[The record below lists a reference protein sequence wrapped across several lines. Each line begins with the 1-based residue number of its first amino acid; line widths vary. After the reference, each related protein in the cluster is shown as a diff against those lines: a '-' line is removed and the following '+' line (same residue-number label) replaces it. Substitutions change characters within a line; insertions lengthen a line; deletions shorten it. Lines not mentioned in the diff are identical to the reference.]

1 MLNTIAILGRPNVG
15 KSSLFNKLTKSRNAI
30 VSDFSGLTKD
40 RNFGYAAFNK
50 DQKYLVIDTGGIGSD
65 ITEFSAAITYQALI
79 AAEDSNL
86 ILLLIDASEELT
98 SDDIDLFQLI
108 RKMNKNFLVV
118 LNKIDIKKR
127 SNAKEDLLKH
137 GSGEIIEIS
146 AEHSIGIKE
155 LQTHISEQ
163 FIELSNSN
171 DNEEL
176 SGTKIAVIGRPNAGK
191 STFINQ
197 FTKQDRLIISDI
209 PGTTIDSIHVP
220 FVFDDENFIFID
232 TAGIRKKYKQSH
244 AVEYFSYIRAM
255 HAVEESDIVLML
267 IDVSE
272 GVVDQDLRI
281 LNLIRG
287 YGKPVV
293 VALNKIDELSS
304 GDLIDLK
311 ETKKFQNSALNN
323 LVLIKISALHKRGFK
338 KLFNTLASVNK
349 LAKTKFSTGKLNKL
363 LLKFTTATNTPSI
376 SGRQIKMRYVHFGG
390 THPTKFIIHS
400 NFSSK
405 IPSNYKRYLINS
417 FREELNLNSVELSII
432 FKKGD
437 NPFKGKKNELSSR
450 QIKKK
455 KRLIKHVKK
464 SKK

>member
-1 MLNTIAILGRPNVG
+1 MLNSIAILGRPNVG
-15 KSSLFNKLTKSRNAI
+15 KSSLFNKLTKTRNAI

-40 RNFGYAAFNK
+40 RNFGYALIK
-50 DQKYLVIDTGGIGSD
+50 DQQYLVIDTGGVGSE
-65 ITEFSAAITYQALI
+65 ITEFSAAITEQALI

-86 ILLLIDASEELT
+86 ILFLIDASEELT
-98 SDDIDLFQLI
+98 ADDIDLFQSI
-108 RKMNKNFLVV
+108 RKMNKSFFVV

-127 SNAKEDLLKH
+127 SNAKEDLLKL
-137 GSGEIIEIS
+137 GCGDILEIS
-146 AEHSIGIKE
+146 AEHSKGIKE
-155 LQTHISEQ
+155 LQTYISKQ
-163 FIELSNSN
+163 FIESNAGHSE
-171 DNEEL
+171 DPQ
-176 SGTKIAVIGRPNAGK
+176 GTKIAVIGRPNAGK

-197 FTKQDRLIISDI
+197 FTKQDRLIVSDV

-220 FVFDDENFIFID
+220 FVFDDEDFIFID

-244 AVEYFSYIRAM
+244 AVEYFSYVRAM
-255 HAVEESDIVLML
+255 HAVDESDIVLML
-267 IDVSE
+267 IDASDRI
-272 GVVDQDLRI
+272 VDQDLRI

-293 VALNKIDELSS
+293 VALNKIDELSE
-304 GDLIDLK
+304 DHLYDLK
-311 ETKKFQNSALNN
+311 ETKKFQNSVLNN
-323 LVLIKISALHKRGFK
+323 LILVEISALQKRGFK
-338 KLFNTLASVNK
+338 KLFNTLAKVNK

-363 LLKFTTATNTPSI
+363 LLKFINSTNTPSI
-376 SGRQIKMRYVHFGG
+376 SGRQVKMRYVHFGG
-390 THPTKFIIHS
+390 IHPTKFIIHS

-417 FREELNLNSVELSII
+417 FREELNLNGVELNII

-437 NPFKGKKNELSSR
+437 NPYEGKKNELSVR

>member
-1 MLNTIAILGRPNVG
+1 MLNSIAILGRPNVG

-40 RNFGYAAFNK
+40 RNFGYANIK
-50 DQKYLVIDTGGIGSD
+50 DQKYLLIDTGGVGSEV
-65 ITEFSAAITYQALI
+65 TEFSAAITQQALI
-79 AAEDSNL
+79 AAQECNL
-86 ILLLIDASEELT
+86 ILLLIDASEELC
-98 SDDIDLFQLI
+98 SDDIELFQSI
-108 RKMNKNFLVV
+108 RKLNKKFLVV

-127 SNAKEDLLKH
+127 SNAKEDLLKF
-137 GSGEIIEIS
+137 GSGESIEIS
-146 AEHSIGIKE
+146 AEHSLGMRDLQACIHDQFDETIGETTSDVI
-155 LQTHISEQ
+155 
-163 FIELSNSN
+163 
-171 DNEEL
+171 
-176 SGTKIAVIGRPNAGK
+176 GTKIAVIGRPNAGK

-197 FTKQDRLIISDI
+197 FTKQDRLIVSDV

-220 FVFDDENFIFID
+220 FVFDDEDFIFID

-244 AVEYFSYIRAM
+244 AVEYFSYVRAM
-255 HAVEESDIVLML
+255 HAVDESDIVLML
-267 IDVSE
+267 IDASD
-272 GVVDQDLRI
+272 GIVDQDLRI

-293 VALNKIDELSS
+293 VALNKIDELSADTLS
-304 GDLIDLK
+304 NLK
-311 ETKKFQNSALNN
+311 ETKKFQNSALNDLI
-323 LVLIKISALHKRGFK
+323 LVEISALQKRGFK
-338 KLFNTLASVNK
+338 KLFNTLARVDK

-363 LLKFTTATNTPSI
+363 LLKFTNATNPPSI

-390 THPTKFIIHS
+390 IHPTKFIIHS
-400 NFSSK
+400 NFASK

-417 FREELNLNSVELSII
+417 FREELNLNGVELSII

-437 NPFKGKKNELSSR
+437 NPYENKKNELSAR
-450 QIKKK
+450 QVKKK

>member
-1 MLNTIAILGRPNVG
+1 MLNSIAILGRPNVG
-15 KSSLFNKLTKSRNAI
+15 KSSLFNKLTKTRNAI

-40 RNFGYAAFNK
+40 RNFGYASIK
-50 DQKYLVIDTGGIGSD
+50 DQQYLVVDTGGVGSE
-65 ITEFSAAITYQALI
+65 ITEFSAAITEQALI

-86 ILLLIDASEELT
+86 ILFLIDASEELT
-98 SDDIDLFQLI
+98 ADDIDLFQSI
-108 RKMNKNFLVV
+108 RKMNKSFFVV

-127 SNAKEDLLKH
+127 SNAKEDLLKL
-137 GSGEIIEIS
+137 GCGDILEIS
-146 AEHSIGIKE
+146 AEHSKGIKE
-155 LQTHISEQ
+155 LQTYISKQ
-163 FIELSNSN
+163 FIEPNAGDSE
-171 DNEEL
+171 DPQ
-176 SGTKIAVIGRPNAGK
+176 GTKIAVIGRPNAGK

-197 FTKQDRLIISDI
+197 FTKQDRLIVSDV
-209 PGTTIDSIHVP
+209 PGTTIDSIRVP
-220 FVFDDENFIFID
+220 FVFDDEDFIFID

-244 AVEYFSYIRAM
+244 AVEYFSYVRAM
-255 HAVEESDIVLML
+255 HAVDESDIVLML
-267 IDVSE
+267 IDASDRI
-272 GVVDQDLRI
+272 VDQDLRI

-293 VALNKIDELSS
+293 VALNKIDELSE
-304 GDLIDLK
+304 DHLYDLK
-311 ETKKFQNSALNN
+311 ETKKFQNSVLNN
-323 LVLIKISALHKRGFK
+323 LILVEISALQKRGFK
-338 KLFNTLASVNK
+338 KLFNTLAKVNK

-363 LLKFTTATNTPSI
+363 LLKFTNSTNTPSI
-376 SGRQIKMRYVHFGG
+376 SGRQVKMRYVHFGG
-390 THPTKFIIHS
+390 IHPTKFIIHS

-417 FREELNLNSVELSII
+417 FREELNLNGDELNII

-437 NPFKGKKNELSSR
+437 NPYEGKKNELSVR

>member
-1 MLNTIAILGRPNVG
+1 MLNSIAILGRPNVG
-15 KSSLFNKLTKSRNAI
+15 KSSLFNKLTKTRNAI

-40 RNFGYAAFNK
+40 RNFGYANFK
-50 DQKYLVIDTGGIGSD
+50 DQQYLVIDTGGVGSEV
-65 ITEFSAAITYQALI
+65 TEFSSAITEQALI

-98 SDDIDLFQLI
+98 SDDIDLFQSI
-108 RKMNKNFLVV
+108 RKMNKFFFVV

-127 SNAKEDLLKH
+127 SNAKEDLLKF
-137 GSGEIIEIS
+137 GTGDILEIS
-146 AEHSIGIKE
+146 AEHSQGIKE
-155 LQTHISEQ
+155 LQTFISKQ
-163 FIELSNSN
+163 FIQPPETSDNQEL
-171 DNEEL
+171 L
-176 SGTKIAVIGRPNAGK
+176 GTKISVIGRPNAGK

-197 FTKQDRLIISDI
+197 FTKQDRLIVSDV

-220 FVFDDENFIFID
+220 FIFDDENFIFID

-244 AVEYFSYIRAM
+244 AVEYFSYVRAM
-255 HAVEESDIVLML
+255 HAVDESDIVLML
-267 IDVSE
+267 IDASD
-272 GVVDQDLRI
+272 GIVDQDLRI

-293 VALNKIDELSS
+293 VALNKIDELSAETLS
-304 GDLIDLK
+304 DLK

-323 LVLIKISALHKRGFK
+323 LILVEISALQKRGFK
-338 KLFNTLASVNK
+338 KLFKTLDRVNK
-349 LAKTKFSTGKLNKL
+349 LAKTNFSTGKLNKL
-363 LLKFTTATNTPSI
+363 LLKFINSTNTPSI

-390 THPTKFIIHS
+390 IHPTKFIIHS
-400 NFSSK
+400 NFSTK

-437 NPFKGKKNELSSR
+437 NPYEGKKNELSSR

-455 KRLIKHVKK
+455 KRLIKHIKK

>member
-1 MLNTIAILGRPNVG
+1 MLNSIAILGRPNVG
-15 KSSLFNKLTKSRNAI
+15 KSSLFNKLTKTRNAI

-40 RNFGYAAFNK
+40 RNFGYASIK
-50 DQKYLVIDTGGIGSD
+50 DQQYLVVDTGGVGSE
-65 ITEFSAAITYQALI
+65 ITEFSAAITEQALI

-86 ILLLIDASEELT
+86 ILFLIDASEELT
-98 SDDIDLFQLI
+98 ADDIDLFQSI
-108 RKMNKNFLVV
+108 RKMNKSFFVV

-127 SNAKEDLLKH
+127 SNAKEDLLKL
-137 GSGEIIEIS
+137 GCGDILEIS
-146 AEHSIGIKE
+146 AEHSKGIKE
-155 LQTHISEQ
+155 LQTYISKQ
-163 FIELSNSN
+163 FIESNAGHSE
-171 DNEEL
+171 DPQ
-176 SGTKIAVIGRPNAGK
+176 GTKIAVIGRPNAGK

-197 FTKQDRLIISDI
+197 FTKQDRLIVSDV

-220 FVFDDENFIFID
+220 FVFDDEDFIFID

-244 AVEYFSYIRAM
+244 AVEYFSYVRAM
-255 HAVEESDIVLML
+255 HAVDESDIVLML
-267 IDVSE
+267 IDASDRI
-272 GVVDQDLRI
+272 VDQDLRI

-293 VALNKIDELSS
+293 VALNKIDELSE
-304 GDLIDLK
+304 DHLYDLK
-311 ETKKFQNSALNN
+311 ETKKFQNSVLNN
-323 LVLIKISALHKRGFK
+323 LILVEISALQKRGFK
-338 KLFNTLASVNK
+338 KLFNTLAKVNK

-363 LLKFTTATNTPSI
+363 LLKFTNSTNTPSI
-376 SGRQIKMRYVHFGG
+376 SGRQVKMRYVHFGG
-390 THPTKFIIHS
+390 IHPTKFIIHS

-417 FREELNLNSVELSII
+417 FREELNLNGVELNII

-437 NPFKGKKNELSSR
+437 NPYEGKKNELSVR

>member
-1 MLNTIAILGRPNVG
+1 MLNSIAILGRPNVG
-15 KSSLFNKLTKSRNAI
+15 KSSLFNKLTKTRNAI

-40 RNFGYAAFNK
+40 RNFGYASIK
-50 DQKYLVIDTGGIGSD
+50 DQQYLVVDTGGVGSE
-65 ITEFSAAITYQALI
+65 ITEFSAAITEQALI

-86 ILLLIDASEELT
+86 ILFLIDASEELT
-98 SDDIDLFQLI
+98 ADDIDLFQSI
-108 RKMNKNFLVV
+108 RKMNKSFFVV

-127 SNAKEDLLKH
+127 SNAKEDLLKL
-137 GSGEIIEIS
+137 GCGDILEIS
-146 AEHSIGIKE
+146 AEHSKGINE
-155 LQTHISEQ
+155 LQTYISKQ
-163 FIELSNSN
+163 LIESNAGDS
-171 DNEEL
+171 EGPQ
-176 SGTKIAVIGRPNAGK
+176 GTKIAVIGRPNAGK

-197 FTKQDRLIISDI
+197 FTKQDRLIVSDV

-220 FVFDDENFIFID
+220 FVFDDEDFIFID

-244 AVEYFSYIRAM
+244 AVEYFSYVRAM
-255 HAVEESDIVLML
+255 HAVDESDIVLML
-267 IDVSE
+267 IDASDRI
-272 GVVDQDLRI
+272 VDQDLRI

-293 VALNKIDELSS
+293 VALNKIDELSE
-304 GDLIDLK
+304 DHLYDLK
-311 ETKKFQNSALNN
+311 ETKKFQNSVLNN
-323 LVLIKISALHKRGFK
+323 LILVEISALQKRGFK
-338 KLFNTLASVNK
+338 KLFNTLAKVNK

-363 LLKFTTATNTPSI
+363 LLKFTNSTNTPSI
-376 SGRQIKMRYVHFGG
+376 SGRQVKMRYVHFGG
-390 THPTKFIIHS
+390 IHPTKFIIHS

-417 FREELNLNSVELSII
+417 FREELNLNGVELNII

-437 NPFKGKKNELSSR
+437 NPYEGKKNELSVR

>member
-1 MLNTIAILGRPNVG
+1 MLNSIAILGRPNVG
-15 KSSLFNKLTKSRNAI
+15 KSSLFNKLTKTRNAI

-40 RNFGYAAFNK
+40 RNFGYASIK
-50 DQKYLVIDTGGIGSD
+50 DQQYLVVDTGGVGSE
-65 ITEFSAAITYQALI
+65 ITEFSAAITEQALI

-86 ILLLIDASEELT
+86 ILFLIDASEELT
-98 SDDIDLFQLI
+98 ADDIDLFQSI
-108 RKMNKNFLVV
+108 RKMNKSFFVV

-127 SNAKEDLLKH
+127 SNAKEDLLKL
-137 GSGEIIEIS
+137 GCGDILEIS
-146 AEHSIGIKE
+146 AEHSKGIKE
-155 LQTHISEQ
+155 LQTYISKQ
-163 FIELSNSN
+163 FIESNAGHSE
-171 DNEEL
+171 DPQ
-176 SGTKIAVIGRPNAGK
+176 GTKIAVIGRPNAGK

-197 FTKQDRLIISDI
+197 FTKQDRLIVSDV

-220 FVFDDENFIFID
+220 FVFDDEDFIFID

-244 AVEYFSYIRAM
+244 AVEYFSYVRAM
-255 HAVEESDIVLML
+255 HAVDESDIVLML
-267 IDVSE
+267 IDASDRI
-272 GVVDQDLRI
+272 VDQDLRI

-293 VALNKIDELSS
+293 VALNKIDELSE
-304 GDLIDLK
+304 DHLYDLK
-311 ETKKFQNSALNN
+311 ETKKFQNSVLNN
-323 LVLIKISALHKRGFK
+323 LILVEISALQKRGFK
-338 KLFNTLASVNK
+338 KLFNSLDKVNK

-363 LLKFTTATNTPSI
+363 LLKFTNSTNTPSI
-376 SGRQIKMRYVHFGG
+376 SGRQVKMRYVHFGG
-390 THPTKFIIHS
+390 IHPTKFIIHS

-417 FREELNLNSVELSII
+417 FREELNLNGVELNII

-437 NPFKGKKNELSSR
+437 NPYEGKKNELSVR

>member
-1 MLNTIAILGRPNVG
+1 MLNSIAILGRPNVG
-15 KSSLFNKLTKSRNAI
+15 KSSLFNKLTKTRNAI

-40 RNFGYAAFNK
+40 RNFGYALIK
-50 DQKYLVIDTGGIGSD
+50 DQQYLVIDTGGVGSE
-65 ITEFSAAITYQALI
+65 ITEFSAAITEQALI

-86 ILLLIDASEELT
+86 ILFLIDASEELT
-98 SDDIDLFQLI
+98 ADDIDLFQSI
-108 RKMNKNFLVV
+108 RKMNKSFFVV

-127 SNAKEDLLKH
+127 SNAKEDLLKL
-137 GSGEIIEIS
+137 GCGDILEIS
-146 AEHSIGIKE
+146 AEHSKGIKE
-155 LQTHISEQ
+155 LQTYISKQ
-163 FIELSNSN
+163 FIESNAGHSE
-171 DNEEL
+171 DPQ
-176 SGTKIAVIGRPNAGK
+176 GTKIAVIGRPNAGK

-197 FTKQDRLIISDI
+197 FTKQDRLIVSDV
-209 PGTTIDSIHVP
+209 PGTTIDSIRVP
-220 FVFDDENFIFID
+220 FVFDDEDFIFID

-244 AVEYFSYIRAM
+244 AVEYFSYVRAM
-255 HAVEESDIVLML
+255 HAVDESDIVLML
-267 IDVSE
+267 IDASDRI
-272 GVVDQDLRI
+272 VDQDLRI

-293 VALNKIDELSS
+293 VALNKIDELSE
-304 GDLIDLK
+304 DHLYDLK
-311 ETKKFQNSALNN
+311 ETKKFQNSVLNN
-323 LVLIKISALHKRGFK
+323 LILVEISALQKRGFK
-338 KLFNTLASVNK
+338 KLFNTLAKVNK

-363 LLKFTTATNTPSI
+363 LLKFTNSTNTPSI
-376 SGRQIKMRYVHFGG
+376 SGRQVKMRYVHFGG
-390 THPTKFIIHS
+390 IHPTKFIIHS

-417 FREELNLNSVELSII
+417 FREELNLNGVELNII

-437 NPFKGKKNELSSR
+437 NPYEGKKNELSVR

>member
-1 MLNTIAILGRPNVG
+1 MLNSIAILGRPNVG
-15 KSSLFNKLTKSRNAI
+15 KSSLFNKLTKTRNAI

-40 RNFGYAAFNK
+40 RNFGYASIK
-50 DQKYLVIDTGGIGSD
+50 DQQYLVVDTGGVGSE
-65 ITEFSAAITYQALI
+65 ITEFSAAITEQALI

-86 ILLLIDASEELT
+86 ILFLIDASEELT
-98 SDDIDLFQLI
+98 ADDIDLFQSI
-108 RKMNKNFLVV
+108 RKMNKSFFVV

-127 SNAKEDLLKH
+127 SNAKEDLLKL
-137 GSGEIIEIS
+137 GCGDILEIS
-146 AEHSIGIKE
+146 AEHSKGINE
-155 LQTHISEQ
+155 LQTYISKQ
-163 FIELSNSN
+163 FIESNAGHSE
-171 DNEEL
+171 DPQ
-176 SGTKIAVIGRPNAGK
+176 GTKIAVIGRPNAGK

-197 FTKQDRLIISDI
+197 FTKQDRLIVSDV

-220 FVFDDENFIFID
+220 FVFDDEDFIFID

-244 AVEYFSYIRAM
+244 AVEYFSYVRAM
-255 HAVEESDIVLML
+255 HAVDESDIVLMM
-267 IDVSE
+267 IDASDRI
-272 GVVDQDLRI
+272 VDQDLRI

-293 VALNKIDELSS
+293 VALNKIDELSE
-304 GDLIDLK
+304 DHLYDLK
-311 ETKKFQNSALNN
+311 ETKKFQNSVLNN
-323 LVLIKISALHKRGFK
+323 LILVEISALQKRGFK
-338 KLFNTLASVNK
+338 KLFNTLANVNK

-363 LLKFTTATNTPSI
+363 LLKFTNSTNTPSI
-376 SGRQIKMRYVHFGG
+376 SGRQVKMRYVHFGG
-390 THPTKFIIHS
+390 IHPTKFIIHS

-417 FREELNLNSVELSII
+417 FREELNLNGVELNII

-437 NPFKGKKNELSSR
+437 NPYEGKKNELSVR

>member
-1 MLNTIAILGRPNVG
+1 MLNSIAILGRPNVG
-15 KSSLFNKLTKSRNAI
+15 KSSLFNKLTKTRNAI

-40 RNFGYAAFNK
+40 RNFGYALIK
-50 DQKYLVIDTGGIGSD
+50 DQQYLVIDTGGVGSE
-65 ITEFSAAITYQALI
+65 ITEFSAAITEQALI

-86 ILLLIDASEELT
+86 ILFLIDASEELT
-98 SDDIDLFQLI
+98 ADDIDLFQSI
-108 RKMNKNFLVV
+108 RKMNKSFFVV

-127 SNAKEDLLKH
+127 SNAKEDLLKL
-137 GSGEIIEIS
+137 GCGDILEIS
-146 AEHSIGIKE
+146 AEHSKGINE
-155 LQTHISEQ
+155 LQTYISKQ
-163 FIELSNSN
+163 FIEPNAGDSE
-171 DNEEL
+171 DPQ
-176 SGTKIAVIGRPNAGK
+176 GTKIAVIGRPNAGK

-197 FTKQDRLIISDI
+197 FTKQDRLIVSDV
-209 PGTTIDSIHVP
+209 PGTTIDSIRVP
-220 FVFDDENFIFID
+220 FVFDDEDFIFID

-244 AVEYFSYIRAM
+244 AVEYFSYVRAM
-255 HAVEESDIVLML
+255 HAVDESDIVLML
-267 IDVSE
+267 IDASDRI
-272 GVVDQDLRI
+272 VDQDLRI

-293 VALNKIDELSS
+293 VALNKIDELSEDHLS
-304 GDLIDLK
+304 DLK
-311 ETKKFQNSALNN
+311 ETKKFQNSVLNN
-323 LVLIKISALHKRGFK
+323 LILVEISALQKRGFK
-338 KLFNTLASVNK
+338 KLFNSLDKVNK

-363 LLKFTTATNTPSI
+363 LLKFTNSTNTPSI
-376 SGRQIKMRYVHFGG
+376 SGRQVKMRYVHFGG
-390 THPTKFIIHS
+390 IHPTKFIIHS

-417 FREELNLNSVELSII
+417 FREELNLNGVELNII

-437 NPFKGKKNELSSR
+437 NPYEGKKNELSVR

>member
-1 MLNTIAILGRPNVG
+1 MLNSIAILGRPNVG
-15 KSSLFNKLTKSRNAI
+15 KSSLFNKLTKTRNAI

-40 RNFGYAAFNK
+40 RNFGYASIK
-50 DQKYLVIDTGGIGSD
+50 DQQYLVVDTGGVGSE
-65 ITEFSAAITYQALI
+65 ITEFSAAITEQALI

-86 ILLLIDASEELT
+86 ILFLIDASEELT
-98 SDDIDLFQLI
+98 ADDIDLFQSI
-108 RKMNKNFLVV
+108 RKMNKSFFVV

-127 SNAKEDLLKH
+127 SNAKEDLLKL
-137 GSGEIIEIS
+137 GCGDILEIS
-146 AEHSIGIKE
+146 AEHSKGIKE
-155 LQTHISEQ
+155 LQTYISKQ
-163 FIELSNSN
+163 FIESNAGHSE
-171 DNEEL
+171 DPQV
-176 SGTKIAVIGRPNAGK
+176 TKIAVIGRPNAGK

-197 FTKQDRLIISDI
+197 FTKQDRLIVSDV

-220 FVFDDENFIFID
+220 FVFDDEDFIFID

-244 AVEYFSYIRAM
+244 AVEYFSYVRAM
-255 HAVEESDIVLML
+255 HAVDESDIVLML
-267 IDVSE
+267 IDASD
-272 GVVDQDLRI
+272 GIVDQDLRI

-293 VALNKIDELSS
+293 VALNKIDELSEEHLS
-304 GDLIDLK
+304 DLK
-311 ETKKFQNSALNN
+311 ETKKFQNSVLNN
-323 LVLIKISALHKRGFK
+323 LILVEISALQKRGFK
-338 KLFNTLASVNK
+338 KLFNTLAKVNK

-363 LLKFTTATNTPSI
+363 LLKFTNSTNTPSI
-376 SGRQIKMRYVHFGG
+376 SGRQVKMRYVHFGG
-390 THPTKFIIHS
+390 IHPTKFIIHS

-417 FREELNLNSVELSII
+417 FREELNLNGVELNII

-437 NPFKGKKNELSSR
+437 NPYEGKKNELSVR

>member
-1 MLNTIAILGRPNVG
+1 MLNSIAILGRPNVG
-15 KSSLFNKLTKSRNAI
+15 KSSLFNKLTKTRNAI

-40 RNFGYAAFNK
+40 RNFGYASIK
-50 DQKYLVIDTGGIGSD
+50 DQQYLVVDTGGVGSE
-65 ITEFSAAITYQALI
+65 ITEFSAAITEQALI

-86 ILLLIDASEELT
+86 ILFLIDASEELT
-98 SDDIDLFQLI
+98 ADDIDLFQSI
-108 RKMNKNFLVV
+108 RKMNKSFFVV

-127 SNAKEDLLKH
+127 SNAKEDLLKL
-137 GSGEIIEIS
+137 GCGDILEIS
-146 AEHSIGIKE
+146 AEHSKGIKE
-155 LQTHISEQ
+155 LQTYISKQ
-163 FIELSNSN
+163 FIESNAGHSE
-171 DNEEL
+171 DPQ
-176 SGTKIAVIGRPNAGK
+176 GTKIAVIGRPNAGK

-197 FTKQDRLIISDI
+197 FTKQERLIVSDV

-220 FVFDDENFIFID
+220 FVFDDEDFIFID

-244 AVEYFSYIRAM
+244 AVEYFSYVRAM
-255 HAVEESDIVLML
+255 HAVDESDIVLML
-267 IDVSE
+267 IDASDRI
-272 GVVDQDLRI
+272 VDQDLRI

-293 VALNKIDELSS
+293 VALNKIDELSE
-304 GDLIDLK
+304 DHLYDLK
-311 ETKKFQNSALNN
+311 ETKKFQNSVLNN
-323 LVLIKISALHKRGFK
+323 LILVEISALQKRGFK
-338 KLFNTLASVNK
+338 KLFNTLAKVNK

-363 LLKFTTATNTPSI
+363 LLKFTNSTNTPSI
-376 SGRQIKMRYVHFGG
+376 SGRQVKMRYVHFGG
-390 THPTKFIIHS
+390 IHPTKFIIHS

-417 FREELNLNSVELSII
+417 FREELNLNGVELNII

-437 NPFKGKKNELSSR
+437 NPYEGKKNELSVR